1 MMNKMRAAA
10 TAFAL
15 IAALSVNTLPA
26 AAGGLLGD
34 GGLFRGTFGNLLDRH
49 LEKPILTP
57 LAKLITVAAF
67 GAVGAYGGA
76 FLGAPEL
83 GALLG
88 AGAGDAANDLAAGKH

>member
-1 MMNKMRAAA
+1 MKRMHAAA

-15 IAALSVNTLPA
+15 MAAMTANASPA
-26 AAGGLLGD
+26 AAGGVFGD
-34 GGLFRGTFGNLLDRH
+34 GGLIRGTIGNVLDRH

-57 LAKLITVAAF
+57 LAKFTTVAAF
-67 GAVGAYGGA
+67 GAAGAYGGA

-88 AGAGDAANDLAAGKH
+88 AGAGDAVNDLAAGKH

>member
-1 MMNKMRAAA
+1 MKMNR
-10 TAFAL
+10 TAVTAL
-15 IAALSVNTLPA
+15 ALVTTLNINALPA
-26 AAGGLLGD
+26 VAGGVFGD
-34 GGLFRGTFGNLLDRH
+34 GGLFRGTIGNLLDRH

-57 LAKLITVAAF
+57 LAQLTTVAAF

-88 AGAGDAANDLAAGKH
+88 AGAGDAVNDLAAGKY